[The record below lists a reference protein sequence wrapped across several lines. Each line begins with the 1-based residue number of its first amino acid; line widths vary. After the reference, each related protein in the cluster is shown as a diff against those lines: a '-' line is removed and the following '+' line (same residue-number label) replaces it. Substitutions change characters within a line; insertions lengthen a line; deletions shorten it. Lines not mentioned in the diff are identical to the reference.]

1 MGGIG
6 SGDWYRFDKKS
17 TIEESL
23 TLAMRDVRGRISP
36 HSGHITWTWAGGNK
50 SSVSY
55 RVTWDN
61 EPTVTLHYGLRDNKD
76 VQILIRL
83 QTTPT
88 QFGGERWWFTCPL
101 IVCGVAC
108 NRRVGKVYL
117 PPGARYF
124 GCRKCHDLSYQSC
137 QEAHQLERLLG
148 RLKARLRF

>member
-1 MGGIG
+1 MGGTG

-17 TIEESL
+17 TVEESL
-23 TLAMRDVRGRISP
+23 TLAVRDVRSRKTSHLGQIV
-36 HSGHITWTWAGGNK
+36 WTGSAI
-50 SSVSY
+50 SY

-61 EPTVTLHYGLRDNKD
+61 EPTITLLYRLWDSED
-76 VQILIRL
+76 VEIPIRL

-88 QFGGERWWFTCPL
+88 QFGGKRWWFTCPL
-101 IVCGVAC
+101 IVRGVAC

-117 PPGARYF
+117 PPEARYF

-137 QEAHQLERLLG
+137 QEAHQLERLLD